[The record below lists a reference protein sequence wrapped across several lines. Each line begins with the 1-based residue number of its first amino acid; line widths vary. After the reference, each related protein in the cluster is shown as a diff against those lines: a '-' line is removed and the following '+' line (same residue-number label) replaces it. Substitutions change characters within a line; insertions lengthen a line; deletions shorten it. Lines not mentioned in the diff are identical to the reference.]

1 MLWLDNNV
9 AKLTML
15 YQQNNLASC
24 TTLNSQSITVSEQF
38 LNGTS
43 AQNRPFQCQSI
54 TVNSSQEIFILENI
68 PKTAVHNR

>member
-24 TTLNSQSITVSEQF
+24 TTLNSQSITV
-38 LNGTS
+38 
-43 AQNRPFQCQSI
+43 
-54 TVNSSQEIFILENI
+54 NSSEEIFILENI